1 MKTYLRETQ
10 VKRSLHNKMVSVR
23 EKTVNE
29 NVSPIS
35 VVQKTFS
42 DTSQNRD
49 RKNVKPFS
57 QQMS

>member
-1 MKTYLRETQ
+1 
-10 VKRSLHNKMVSVR
+10 MVSVR